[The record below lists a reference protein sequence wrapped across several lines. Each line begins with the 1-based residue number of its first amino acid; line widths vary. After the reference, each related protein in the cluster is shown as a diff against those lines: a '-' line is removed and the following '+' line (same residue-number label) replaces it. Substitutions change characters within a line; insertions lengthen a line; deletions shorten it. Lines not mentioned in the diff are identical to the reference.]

1 MVREVHLS
9 EKIWSYMVVNLFE
22 LNHLDISGEAGLF
35 EVSSG
40 SSLLEVS
47 HRSEKYKLL
56 IINLKKKPLFI
67 SLIINSNTV
76 LKYIPLVWLNINE
89 TSRTTWDITKYSQ
102 GCVPCVS

>member
-1 MVREVHLS
+1 MDSVGYFQVWKRVREVHLS

-22 LNHLDISGEAGLF
+22 LNHLEISGEAGLS

-67 SLIINSNTV
+67 SLQYHDVAPLLINSNTV
-76 LKYIPLVWLNINE
+76 LK
-89 TSRTTWDITKYSQ
+89 
-102 GCVPCVS
+102 